1 MLDLDGVVFGL
12 SEHKLGLLIM
22 APMIIGVGVLLRR
35 KRSFVARRPRRR
47 DSGDARRFRGHV
59 LFAINSGN

>member
-35 KRSFVARRPRRR
+35 KGALSRGGLVA
-47 DSGDARRFRGHV
+47 ATAATLAV
-59 LFAINSGN
+59 FAVMFFSQ